1 MLSSFGVSESLGKS
15 EINDIDVVL
24 FLADPNQEVVR
35 LNVSVEEV
43 ARVNEFYSLQL
54 LNSVREGWLPF
65 SQQA

>member
-1 MLSSFGVSESLGKS
+1 MFSSFGVSESLGKS